1 MKRRIENRVIT
12 CYFTAEELNR
22 IVMLLGE
29 NAVCMKLP
37 SYMQLKNYIADILKK
52 AGIEE
57 GANYRK
63 VKRKR

>member
-12 CYFTAEELNR
+12 CYFTTEELNR

-37 SYMQLKNYIADILKK
+37 SYVQLKNYMHFTIQIH
-52 AGIEE
+52 
-57 GANYRK
+57 RK
-63 VKRKR
+63 TLYTS

>member
-57 GANYRK
+57 GERK
-63 VKRKR
+63 KCIV

>member
-1 MKRRIENRVIT
+1 MKRPKGNRVIT
-12 CYFTAEELNR
+12 CYFTTEELSR

-57 GANYRK
+57 GERK
-63 VKRKR
+63 CGV